1 MGEVDTRLAGLS
13 PERRQ
18 LLQRLLQSKP
28 AAPAS
33 APPSAAESALP
44 DGPKQS
50 CMQFFDTINTQ
61 LDQTVFGE
69 FSYFLN
75 FGYIA
80 DHHPERAAVALP
92 EQFVN
97 RNSAKLILEVIG
109 ECGIEGRRVL
119 DVGCGR
125 GGTAYI
131 LNQFFRPL
139 SFVGLDLSGKAI
151 CFCRQKH
158 RNAGFAFVQGDAER
172 LPFRDE
178 ALDIVTNIE
187 SSQSYPDIRA
197 FYREVYRVLTP
208 AGYFLYTD
216 VRPVRQMA
224 EWCGLLE
231 TIGFRMESDR
241 DITSNVLLSCD
252 DVAKQRRQAYGLAR
266 DDELIGTFLGA
277 PGSPVYQE
285 MRSGNWSYRILK
297 LRKGHKP
304 GKTDITG

>member
-1 MGEVDTRLAGLS
+1 MGEVDTRLAALS
-13 PERRQ
+13 AERRQ
-18 LLQRLLQSKP
+18 LLQKLLQSKP
-28 AAPAS
+28 GTPAP
-33 APPSAAESALP
+33 APPSDAEPGLP
-44 DGPKQS
+44 AGPKQS

-61 LDQTVFGE
+61 LDRTVFGE

-80 DHHPERAAVALP
+80 GGHPERAAVALP

-109 ECGIEGRRVL
+109 DCGIEGRRVL

-125 GGTAYI
+125 GGTAYV

-151 CFCRQKH
+151 RFCRQKH
-158 RNAGFAFVQGDAER
+158 RYAGFAFVQGDAER
-172 LPFRDE
+172 LPFPDQ
-178 ALDIVTNIE
+178 AVDIVTNIE

-197 FYREVYRVLTP
+197 FYREVYRVLSP
-208 AGYFLYTD
+208 SGHFLYTD

-231 TIGFRMESDR
+231 TIGFRIESDR

-252 DVAKQRRQAYGLAR
+252 DVARQRRQAYGAAG

-285 MRSGNWSYRILK
+285 MRNGNWSYRILK
-297 LRKGHKP
+297 LRKLLAA
-304 GKTDITG
+304 